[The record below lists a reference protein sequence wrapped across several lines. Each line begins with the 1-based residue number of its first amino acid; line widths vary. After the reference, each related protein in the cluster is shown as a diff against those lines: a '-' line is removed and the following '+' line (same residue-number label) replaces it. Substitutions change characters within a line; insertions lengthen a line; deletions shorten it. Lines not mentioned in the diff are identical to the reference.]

1 MVIIEVLGAPQASL
15 EMEDPYM
22 ALIRLELHEH
32 PAPPHHEI
40 REKGVLDSEDRIVGT
55 VANLYADEGSRQ
67 LRFVDVLTSGF
78 LGLGRKHHL
87 LPVEAISEE
96 GPGSI
101 TLGIEQET
109 IESAPPFQN
118 PHVVPDEEYQR
129 TIREHYG
136 FA

>member
-1 MVIIEVLGAPQASL
+1 
-15 EMEDPYM
+15 M

-40 REKGVLDSEDRIVGT
+40 REKTVLDSGGRIVGT
-55 VANLYADEGSRQ
+55 VANLYVDEDSRQ
-67 LRFVDVLTSGF
+67 LRFVDVVTSGF

-87 LPVEAISEE
+87 LPVEAVREE

-101 TLGIEQET
+101 TLGVDQQSV
-109 IESAPPFQN
+109 ESEPTFPN

-129 TIREHYG
+129 TIRDHYG
-136 FA
+136 LISQKLDLLRNSLKNLPEK